1 MSEELY
7 HNHFRRLLDIVATL
21 SFIWANWWEIG
32 AKTAMSKIK
41 CFKSDFKYQE
51 EKYKYLLKKNII

>member
-7 HNHFRRLLDIVATL
+7 HNHFRHLLDLVA
-21 SFIWANWWEIG
+21 FIRANWWEIG

-41 CFKSDFKYQE
+41 CFKSDFKYQV